1 MEQGN
6 IFDSQDANTPL
17 TKFGT
22 GTDGQQMTEE
32 QKPKQKKPRSL
43 KETWS
48 WRVLSNAQCCN
59 KGAIDKGN

>member
-6 IFDSQDANTPL
+6 IFDSQDVNTPL

-32 QKPKQKKPRSL
+32 QKPKQKKNQ
-43 KETWS
+43 E
-48 WRVLSNAQCCN
+48 V
-59 KGAIDKGN
+59 